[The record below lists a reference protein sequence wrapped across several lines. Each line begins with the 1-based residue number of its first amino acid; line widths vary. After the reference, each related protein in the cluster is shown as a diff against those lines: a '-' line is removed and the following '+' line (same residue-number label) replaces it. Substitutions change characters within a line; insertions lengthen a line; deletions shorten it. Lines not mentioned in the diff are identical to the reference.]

1 MITKEK
7 LIKEFKNRNIN
18 AILII
23 NNFTLTFFVENEESK
38 KIVFD
43 MLKIYSHNYFLLILI
58 ADISCKG
65 LAILPVYNLTASY
78 SNADEEVNEISFNLS
93 KSIN

>member
-7 LIKEFKNRNIN
+7 LIKEFKSRNIN

-43 MLKIYSHNYFLLILI
+43 MLKIRHLNYFLLILI

-65 LAILPVYNLTASY
+65 LAILNVHNLT
-78 SNADEEVNEISFNLS
+78 NEEVNEISFNLS